1 MGNFNRGN
9 RSGGER
15 SYRPSSFNRGSDRQV
30 EMQQAVCAKCGQN
43 CEIPFRPTNDRP
55 VYCSSCFEN
64 NRNSDSRSE
73 GRSFVR
79 PSNSEDRE
87 MFTATC
93 ADCGSSCQVPFKPT
107 NGKPVFCSNCFGD
120 KKEGNNRRS
129 ERPNSQP
136 QDNKQLEAINS
147 KLDKILAILAP
158 NTASKEDLEEIAEEI
173 KEVTEDLPVEVVVEK
188 KVKVAKKK
196 APVKK

>member
-1 MGNFNRGN
+1 MGNFNRGS
-9 RSGGER
+9 RSGGDR
-15 SYRPSSFNRGSDRQV
+15 NYGRPSFSNRGSDRQV
-30 EMQQAVCAKCGQN
+30 EMHQAVCAKCGKN

-73 GRSFVR
+73 GRNFDRS
-79 PSNSEDRE
+79 SNFEDRE

-93 ADCGSSCQVPFKPT
+93 ADCGASCQVPFKPT

-120 KKEGNNRRS
+120 KKEGRGNRREQS
-129 ERPNSQP
+129 NSQP
-136 QDNKQLEAINS
+136 MDNKQLEQINS

-158 NTASKEDLEEIAEEI
+158 GTASKEALEEIAEEI
-173 KEVTEDLPVEVVVEK
+173 QDEVTEELPEEVVEEE
-188 KVKVAKKK
+188 VKTPKKK
-196 APVKK
+196 ASKK